1 MHLKTYSKAYLADT
15 VTPVGAYLR
24 LRDLYPNSILLESN
38 DYHGNE
44 NSYSY
49 ICCKPTVGISFHR
62 GNLSITHADG
72 SITTKKAEGTT
83 LQNTLQEFISSFDTD
98 KSPVPG
104 VIANGLFGYTSYN
117 ASYYVHPPAQKQEIP
132 VSSIPEL
139 MYNAY
144 QYIIAINHYT
154 NKLYVF
160 NNVPANSDKE
170 ATLREIDELRYT
182 LNNKDYPTFNFKATE
197 KKATAQ
203 NDDQF
208 DALFETL
215 QNEIY
220 EQDIHSVITARKYI
234 RPFTGDDFNVYRAV
248 RSTNP
253 SPYLYYFDYG
263 SFKLI
268 GSAAET
274 QLVVKNGEASITL
287 LEGSLERSGNDE
299 KEFEQAK
306 LLAKKLESNVSNQ
319 LMIYALKDELKPYCT
334 DAFFAKKHTVETYAH
349 VYQVVSEVKGTLS
362 TPDKLT
368 ALFTGSF
375 PSPRHAGYPRKQA
388 LRLIHAHETVSR
400 NYFGGSIGFIGFD
413 GSLNH
418 ALMNK
423 AFLSKDTI
431 LEYYFEAVIEKNA
444 VLATIK
450 EQLQA
455 NQAKPEAVIQLAEE
469 I

>member
-1 MHLKTYSKAYLADT
+1 MTIKTYSKSFLADT
-15 VTPVGAYLR
+15 VTPVGVYLR

-49 ICCKPTVGISFHR
+49 ICCKPTRGIRFYR
-62 GNLSITHADG
+62 GNLSLIAADG
-72 SITTKKAEGTT
+72 SSIDKKISGEELKKEFQA
-83 LQNTLQEFISSFDTD
+83 FISSFSTSE
-98 KSPVPG
+98 SPFPG
-104 VIANGLFGYTSYN
+104 VIANGLFGYTSYD
-117 ASYYVHPPAQKQEIP
+117 ASYYFHPQPENRAIP

-139 MYNAY
+139 LYHAY
-144 QYIIAINHYT
+144 QYVIAINHFT
-154 NKLYVF
+154 NKLYIF
-160 NNVPANSDKE
+160 NNADASLSE
-170 ATLREIDELRYT
+170 ATALKEIDDLRYT
-182 LNNKDYPTFNFKATE
+182 LNNKDYPAFAFKSSGDQAI
-197 KKATAQ
+197 AQ
-203 NDDQF
+203 NEDEF
-208 DALFETL
+208 DSLFKRL
-215 QNEIY
+215 QHEIH

-287 LEGSLERSGNDE
+287 LEGSLERTGKDE
-299 KEFEQAK
+299 QEFEQAK
-306 LLAKKLESNVSNQ
+306 GLAKKLESNVSNQ
-319 LMIYALKDELKPYCT
+319 LMIYALRDDLKPYCKEVRF
-334 DAFFAKKHTVETYAH
+334 DKKHTVETYAH
-349 VYQVVSEVKGTLS
+349 LYQVVSEVCGKTNDSASLA
-362 TPDKLT
+362 TIF
-368 ALFTGSF
+368 AGSF
-375 PSPRHAGYPRKQA
+375 PSPRHAGYPRRQA
-388 LRLIHAHETVSR
+388 LRLIHAHESVSR

-423 AFLSKDTI
+423 AFLSRDNI
-431 LEYYFEAVIEKNA
+431 LEYYFEAVIEKTTQ
-444 VLATIK
+444 LATIK
-450 EQLQA
+450 NQLCE
-455 NQAKPEAVIQLAEE
+455 NQRQPETVIRLAEE